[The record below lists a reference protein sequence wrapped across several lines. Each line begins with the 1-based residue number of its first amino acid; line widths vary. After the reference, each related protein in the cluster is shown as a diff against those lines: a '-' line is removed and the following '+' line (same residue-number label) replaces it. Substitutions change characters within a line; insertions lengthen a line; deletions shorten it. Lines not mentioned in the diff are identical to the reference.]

1 MFFRLLAD
9 FVVVIHLAFIAF
21 VVFGGLLAF
30 RWRWIPWLQVPL
42 ASWGVILELRGWI
55 CPLTPFENRLRQA
68 AGEAGYSEGFVEHY
82 VLPIVYP
89 TWLTPHT
96 QVALAALVCL
106 ANALVYSLIWLSRR
120 QAKHQ

>member
-42 ASWGVILELRGWI
+42 ASWGIILELRGWI

-68 AGEAGYSEGFVEHY
+68 AGGAGYSGGFVEHY

-89 TWLTPHT
+89 AWLTPHT
-96 QVALAALVCL
+96 QVSLAVLVCL
-106 ANALVYSLIWLSRR
+106 ANALVYSLIWRSRR